1 MGEIAILLALLS
13 VALANSIQGKID
25 RHFRPLNS
33 EHFIKIEYSSLTILV
48 DDEMEFMIPQ
58 NGEFEM

>member
-1 MGEIAILLALLS
+1 MGEIAILFTLLS
-13 VALANSIQGKID
+13 IALTNSIQGKID
-25 RHFRPLNS
+25 RQFRPYHSDKL
-33 EHFIKIEYSSLTILV
+33 FKIEYSSLTILV